1 MSDKLDT
8 YVIMDGEGATL
19 IIRAHEWV
27 RMVTLD
33 FIIDDVVVASFNEWK
48 HFYQMMVPCNF
59 IGDNLTK
66 TEASK

>member
-1 MSDKLDT
+1 MRDKLDT
-8 YVIMDGEGATL
+8 YVVKDGEGETL
-19 IIRAHEWV
+19 IIQAHEWI
-27 RMVTLD
+27 RSVTLD

-66 TEASK
+66 IEESK

>member
-1 MSDKLDT
+1 MSDDLDT

-19 IIRAHEWV
+19 IIQAHEWI
-27 RMVTLD
+27 RSVTLD
-33 FIIDDVVVASFNEWK
+33 FIIDGVVVASFNEWK
-48 HFYQMMVPCNF
+48 HFYQMMGTCNF